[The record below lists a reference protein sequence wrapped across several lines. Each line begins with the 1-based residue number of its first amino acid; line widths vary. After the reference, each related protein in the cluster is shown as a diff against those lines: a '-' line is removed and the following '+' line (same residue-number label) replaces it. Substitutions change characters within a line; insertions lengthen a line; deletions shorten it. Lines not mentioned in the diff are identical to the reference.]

1 MLGRAPAPAAVGK
14 ILEEFWLALLSA
26 RPAWVA
32 VAFAL
37 YLLALLAAGARWQVM
52 VRAVGGRLAYH
63 HATLATMAAIFVNN
77 VTPTGRIAG
86 EACRIVITRM
96 KGTVSV
102 PLAALASLG
111 DRLTDVPPLV
121 VMGLAALPALRPAI
135 RGRHH
140 AIALGAV
147 IVVAA
152 LALLGPRLRTALRS
166 WLISRQRELHSAA
179 VPRRVALSALGW
191 STLMWLE
198 DVLRI
203 VAVGQA
209 FDIGF
214 TWPQAAALAVIGVLG
229 GLAPTLGGVGV
240 VEGGLVAGLVMFGL
254 PLDRALAVTA
264 LERAIS
270 YGFSTCAGGLV
281 VLLLGG
287 RRLFRPGAAA
297 LQ

>member
-1 MLGRAPAPAAVGK
+1 MMGA
-14 ILEEFWLALLSA
+14 A
-26 RPAWVA
+26 RPRVSIS
-32 VAFAL
+32 
-37 YLLALLAAGARWQVM
+37 
-52 VRAVGGRLAYH
+52 
-63 HATLATMAAIFVNN
+63 MAA
-77 VTPTGRIAG
+77 
-86 EACRIVITRM
+86 
-96 KGTVSV
+96 S
-102 PLAALASLG
+102 
-111 DRLTDVPPLV
+111 
-121 VMGLAALPALRPAI
+121 
-135 RGRHH
+135 
-140 AIALGAV
+140 AV
-147 IVVAA
+147 LIVAA

-198 DVLRI
+198 DLLRI
-203 VAVGQA
+203 VAVGLA

>member
-1 MLGRAPAPAAVGK
+1 MRRT
-14 ILEEFWLALLSA
+14 LEEFWTTLLSA
-26 RPAWVA
+26 RPEWVA
-32 VAFAL
+32 VAFGL

-63 HATLATMAAIFVNN
+63 HATLATLAAIFVNN

-111 DRLTDVPPLV
+111 DRLSDVPPLV
-121 VMGLAALPALRPAI
+121 ALGLVALPALHPAT
-135 RGRHH
+135 RGRQH
-140 AIALGAV
+140 AIALGAA

-152 LALLGPRLRTALRS
+152 IVLLGPRLRTALRS
-166 WLISRQRELHSAA
+166 WLVSRRRELRSAP
-179 VPRRVALSALGW
+179 VPRSVALSALAW
-191 STLMWLE
+191 STLMWFE
-198 DVLRI
+198 DLLRL
-203 VAVGQA
+203 VAVGLA
-209 FDIGF
+209 FNIGF
-214 TWPQAAALAVIGVLG
+214 SWSQAAALAVIGVVG

-270 YGFSTCAGGLV
+270 YGFSTYAGGLV
-281 VLLLGG
+281 VVLLGG
-287 RRLFRPGAAA
+287 RRLIRPGAGA